1 MYTNGNSLGDLRRG
15 KGSKS
20 ILVSDLHAGRALVSR
35 VHNDRAAS
43 FVSPEFTNTKDR
55 IMNIMKQLWQE
66 EGQDLVEY
74 GLLIVLISLLSVVAM
89 KNLASSISNAFQA
102 AATQLNSTT

>member
-1 MYTNGNSLGDLRRG
+1 
-15 KGSKS
+15 
-20 ILVSDLHAGRALVSR
+20 
-35 VHNDRAAS
+35 VHNDKKRS
-43 FVSPEFTNTKDR
+43 FVSPEFTNTKDK

-89 KNLASSISNAFQA
+89 RNLASSISNAFQA
-102 AATQLNSTT
+102 AATQLNSST

>member
-1 MYTNGNSLGDLRRG
+1 
-15 KGSKS
+15 
-20 ILVSDLHAGRALVSR
+20 
-35 VHNDRAAS
+35 
-43 FVSPEFTNTKDR
+43 
-55 IMNIMKQLWQE
+55 MNIMKRLWQEE

-89 KNLASSISNAFQA
+89 KGLASSISNAFAA

>member
-1 MYTNGNSLGDLRRG
+1 MS
-15 KGSKS
+15 
-20 ILVSDLHAGRALVSR
+20 LVSE
-35 VHNDRAAS
+35 VHNHTAE
-43 FVSPEFTNTKDR
+43 FVRFTRVLLNTKDKA
-55 IMNIMKQLWQE
+55 MNIMKQLWQE

-89 KNLASSISNAFQA
+89 RNLASSISNAFQA